1 MGGAVRNRYVIGNCM
16 QNVPQVAIVAGPCA
30 AESEAQVMACAA
42 ALQSFIKLT
51 SFRAGVWKPRTRPGN
66 FEGRGVAAL
75 PWLARVAHELNV
87 PVCTEVATV
96 EHVKQARSYGISS
109 FWIGA
114 RTTSDPFAVQML
126 AEAMGSMDGPVYVKN
141 PLSPDLELW
150 IGAMERF
157 RRAGVKRVVAVH
169 RGFTPFTSGR
179 YRNAPRWD
187 VLLLLRSRCPDLPIF
202 CDPSHIAGKRELVGE
217 VMRQAM
223 LHAVDGLFVEVH
235 PNPAVALSD
244 ARQQLT
250 PAAFSTL
257 LSSMPDA
264 VHNQMRRED
273 EDAELRLLRSE
284 IDSIDRQLI
293 ELLAQRMKTVR
304 KIGEWKAQRHLSSFS
319 RTRWVE
325 MLAHNLDY
333 SEELGLSPLFV
344 RRLAEMVHA
353 EAIQIQ
359 NAQRDAGVST
369 EGRLGA
375 EAGEI

>member
-1 MGGAVRNRYVIGNCM
+1 M
-16 QNVPQVAIVAGPCA
+16 QKAPQVAIVAGPCA
-30 AESEAQVMACAA
+30 AESEAQIMACAA
-42 ALQSFIKLT
+42 ALRSSVKLA

-66 FEGRGVAAL
+66 FEGRGVEAL
-75 PWLARVAHELNV
+75 PWLARVARELSV
-87 PVCTEVATV
+87 PVCTEVATA
-96 EHVKQARSYGISS
+96 EHVIQARRYGITS

-126 AEAMGSMDGPVYVKN
+126 AEAMGSTLGPVYVKN
-141 PLSPDLELW
+141 PLSPDLDLW

-157 RRAGVKRVVAVH
+157 RRAGVKQVVAVH
-169 RGFTPFTSGR
+169 RGFTPFASGR

-217 VMRQAM
+217 IMRQAM

-235 PNPAVALSD
+235 PNPEIALSD

-250 PAAFSTL
+250 PADFSTL

-264 VHNQMRRED
+264 VHDQMRRED

-293 ELLAQRMKTVR
+293 ELLAQRMGAVHQ
-304 KIGEWKAQRHLSSFS
+304 IGEWKALRHLSSFS

-325 MLAHNLDY
+325 MLANNLDY
-333 SEELGLSPLFV
+333 SSELGLNPLFV
-344 RRLAEMVHA
+344 RRLAEMVHT
-353 EAIQIQ
+353 EAIRLQD
-359 NAQRDAGVST
+359 AQREATLREDVLAKGAKES
-369 EGRLGA
+369 EGGA
-375 EAGEI
+375 